1 MSGSVLLSKA
11 VNQRLTFSMAKSE
24 KTSLFAWLP
33 HIQQNWCS
41 QPCSHFCLITQRSS
55 PTKQLLLFQPHSFSN
70 LSQSQLWFYFLEL
83 FHSKLSFHMTSNYSL
98 LSIKLYGVELSPR
111 KHLFCKKKNWL
122 CMYQLCV
129 QHFTTVKNFS
139 LISAIF
145 KQRVLHFSW
154 VSYFIIAEE
163 NFFSQGVG
171 RILDSYANPWL
182 VLNSPTPLMFILG
195 NANTENI
202 FHCLNVDRSV
212 ITKVW
217 GAGISWLLWKGT

>member
-1 MSGSVLLSKA
+1 MRKWVNKVNLSSFQIP
-11 VNQRLTFSMAKSE
+11 VCVIT
-24 KTSLFAWLP
+24 
-33 HIQQNWCS
+33 HIQQNWRS
-41 QPCSHFCLITQRSS
+41 QLRSHFCLITQRSS

-83 FHSKLSFHMTSNYSL
+83 FHAKLSFHILSN
-98 LSIKLYGVELSPR
+98 IYGVKLSPR
-111 KHLFCKKKNWL
+111 KHLFC
-122 CMYQLCV
+122 MHQLCV
-129 QHFTTVKNFS
+129 QHFTTGKNFS

-217 GAGISWLLWKGT
+217 EPGISWLLWKGA